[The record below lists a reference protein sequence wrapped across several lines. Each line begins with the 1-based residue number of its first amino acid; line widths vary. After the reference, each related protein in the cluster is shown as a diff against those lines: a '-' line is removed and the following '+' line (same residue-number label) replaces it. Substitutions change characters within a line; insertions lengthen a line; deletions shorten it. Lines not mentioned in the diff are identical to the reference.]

1 MLRRVT
7 LVLALALAAWLAAA
21 AYRDAASVLLFV
33 PGWCG

>member
-7 LVLALALAAWLAAA
+7 LALAGAAAAWLALA